1 MQEPIFTYICGSQ
14 KSSMKLT
21 LLEKLSH
28 HYFVQTNSDIKK
40 HFVAS
45 CYAITQSK
53 AFIFIMDEHTINND
67 QCLTLLGTAIAYDVP
82 VISIRTVGYA
92 LPNKLSKL
100 YEEMDIIDRSKIN
113 DLSKKN
119 SQLPTV
125 TTLDNAL
132 KTLFNQSVLFHER
145 MLKKC
150 VNDIQNT
157 ISKVKFKVGVYTRYT
172 SSSLNKQKSIES
184 RLSNCSPIQA
194 ASHID
199 RTISPSLTIE
209 PYPLNVLPKSNKYRK
224 NMVGKQEVSD
234 WSNNTTRKTYNFPK
248 KNKNSISQARLQ
260 NASSA
265 KRRNHITS
273 VTKNIMQEQSFL
285 LQENIKLEMPDVNS
299 TDEKPEE
306 RKLKKPQEIRLQLR
320 RSSSVPNIP
329 TNYLVAEG
337 DKDSLKVYRFPLSP
351 NTLRKKP
358 SFTLSPRISFEEND
372 SYIHISRI
380 NSPIDFFI
388 FDEDNIVLEKET
400 GKTQSNQHAT
410 KHINTNTNVNA

>member
-40 HFVAS
+40 HFVSS

-82 VISIRTVGYA
+82 VISVRTVGYA
-92 LPNKLSKL
+92 LPNQLPKQ

-132 KTLFNQSVLFHER
+132 KTLFSQSVLFHER
-145 MLKKC
+145 TLKKC

-184 RLSNCSPIQA
+184 RLSNCSPIQT

-199 RTISPSLTIE
+199 RTISPSRTIE

-224 NMVGKQEVSD
+224 NLVGKQEVSD

-299 TDEKPEE
+299 TNEKPEE

-400 GKTQSNQHAT
+400 GKTQSNQDAT
-410 KHINTNTNVNA
+410 KHINTNTNINA

>member
-40 HFVAS
+40 HFVSS

-82 VISIRTVGYA
+82 VISVRTVGYA
-92 LPNKLSKL
+92 LPNQLTK
-100 YEEMDIIDRSKIN
+100 YEKMDIIDRSKIN

-132 KTLFNQSVLFHER
+132 KTLFKQSVLFHER

-150 VNDIQNT
+150 VNDIQN
-157 ISKVKFKVGVYTRYT
+157 IVSKVKFKVGVYTRYT

-184 RLSNCSPIQA
+184 RLSNCSSIPVT
-194 ASHID
+194 SHID

-224 NMVGKQEVSD
+224 NLVGKQEVSD
-234 WSNNTTRKTYNFPK
+234 WSNNTASKAYNFHK
-248 KNKNSISQARLQ
+248 TNKNSISQARLQ

-273 VTKNIMQEQSFL
+273 VTKSIMQDQSFL
-285 LQENIKLEMPDVNS
+285 LQGNIKLETPDVIS
-299 TDEKPEE
+299 TNRKLEE
-306 RKLKKPQEIRLQLR
+306 RKLKKSQEIRLQLR

-388 FDEDNIVLEKET
+388 FDEDIVLEKEA
-400 GKTQSNQHAT
+400 GKNQA
-410 KHINTNTNVNA
+410 KQDAIKDINTNTNINV